1 MASDDSLL
9 ERVKRGRFLIDGEW
23 IEPTNR
29 RMFEIVTPS
38 DETVFATVP
47 CANGADIDAAVAAA
61 RRAFDHGP
69 WPALPHA
76 ERGQFLLRLAE
87 AIEAKSELFS
97 TIWSHEVG
105 ALAAHGP
112 YMTLSATAIL
122 RDFARLSTEF
132 EFVERRQP
140 TAGGNVGLLV
150 HEPVGVVGAIIP
162 WNAPILM
169 LASKLGAA
177 LLAGCTV
184 VVKMSPEAPLEAVL
198 LGEIL
203 EELGLPPGVVNILMA
218 DREESELLVRH
229 PDVDKISFTGSSA
242 VGMRVASICGGRMA
256 RATLELGGKSAAV
269 VLDDAS
275 LEKVA
280 AAIVPQVGSL
290 TMQFCSALSRV
301 IVPQN
306 RQDELVE
313 AMAAQLKAIRIGD
326 PFSMESQM
334 GPMSMQRQLVRVED
348 FIASGKAE
356 GLTLATG
363 GNRAPGFNRGYF
375 IEPTL
380 FADVP
385 PDARVAREEIFGP
398 VISVI
403 PARDEEE
410 AIAIANDTNFGLN
423 NSVFTEDI
431 DRAMRV
437 ARRLRS
443 GTVGHNAFRSDF
455 GIAFG
460 GYKQSGIGREGGRL
474 GLMPYLES
482 KTIILEEEPSPALV
496 GSAA

>member
-1 MASDDSLL
+1 MASGDSLL
-9 ERVKRGRFLIDGEW
+9 ERVKRGRFLIGGDW
-23 IEPTNR
+23 TEPRDR
-29 RMFEIVTPS
+29 RLFDIVTPS
-38 DETVFATVP
+38 DETIFASVP
-47 CANGADIDAAVAAA
+47 CASGADIDAAVAAA

-69 WPALPHA
+69 WPHLSHA
-76 ERGQFLLRLAE
+76 ERGEFLRRLAD
-87 AIEAKSELFS
+87 AIDARNDLFS
-97 TIWSHEVG
+97 TIWTHEVG
-105 ALAAHGP
+105 GLAAHGP
-112 YMTLSATAIL
+112 YMVMAATAVI
-122 RDFARLSTEF
+122 RDFARLATEF
-132 EFVERRQP
+132 EFVERKPP

-169 LASKLGAA
+169 LASKLAPA

-198 LGEIL
+198 LGGIL

-229 PDVDKISFTGSSA
+229 PGVDKISFTGSSA
-242 VGMRVASICGGRMA
+242 VGRRVASLCGERIA

-269 VLDDAS
+269 VLNDARI
-275 LEKVA
+275 ETVVQA
-280 AAIVPQVGSL
+280 VVPQVSSL

-301 IVPQN
+301 IVPRR
-306 RQDELVE
+306 RQAELVE
-313 AMAAQLKAIRIGD
+313 AMTEQLRAIRIGD
-326 PFSMESQM
+326 PFDLESQM
-334 GPMSMQRQLVRVED
+334 GPMAMQRQLARVED
-348 FIASGKAE
+348 YIASGKAE

-363 GNRAPGFNRGYF
+363 GDRAPGFNRGYY

-385 PDARVAREEIFGP
+385 NDARIAREEIFGP

-403 PARDEEE
+403 PADSEEE
-410 AIAIANDTNFGLN
+410 AIAIANDTPFGLN
-423 NSVFTEDI
+423 NSVFTEDV
-431 DRAMRV
+431 DRAV
-437 ARRLRS
+437 AAARRLRS

-482 KTIILEEEPSPALV
+482 KTLILEEEPSAA
-496 GSAA
+496 SAAALA